1 MIRRNGCGSFVV
13 PYHGLQ
19 QCFMPLSEKELE
31 KLMNNFEPGV
41 VPKKT
46 TLVQAG
52 KAADEI
58 YYLRSGCIRLYYL
71 KEGVDISA
79 YFFTEKMFAGAYDS
93 FITQTPSRHYLETP
107 EDCDIRSIS
116 YPSFQRLLRE
126 NPEMNTIVRKILEER
141 FVDLHNLFTSQ
152 ILDSPE
158 ERYRNLMTHRPDLL
172 NRIPQ
177 HQLATFLGVTP
188 VSLSRIRKRISKK

>member
-93 FITQTPSRHYLETP
+93 FITQTPSRHYLETT